1 LHQVQSELQQQ
12 KVQNERLQFLADSR
26 QNEYEQ
32 AIRDKQTLFKEK
44 LELDRQ
50 LQQKNREFDDCLD
63 DRNNMRA
70 QIFHLLESGNVKGHL
85 RSLPSMADN
94 EILARQGVVTFNSVE
109 ELYEQYMKSL
119 ADIRETDRFI
129 LELEDTHS
137 KEINEITQ
145 RELVLKENL
154 NQLRV
159 KLDQTRTDLNIQSL
173 AKQVLDRDREQHHH
187 HHQPKCLTNS
197 IHIQTEIN
205 LYDLRNIE
213 DDFKRLQRISEEKDI
228 EINRFND
235 QFK

>member
-1 LHQVQSELQQQ
+1 MHQVQSELQQQ

-50 LQQKNREFDDCLD
+50 LQHKNRELDDCLD

-70 QIFHLLESGNVKGHL
+70 QIFSLLENGNVKGHL

-187 HHQPKCLTNS
+187 HHQPTCLTSS
-197 IHIQTEIN
+197 IHIQTEISIH
-205 LYDLRNIE
+205 DLKTIE

-228 EINRFND
+228 EFNRIND
-235 QFK
+235 QLK